1 MVHYIRIVHHQKINI
16 WDWDMQ
22 HQKLK
27 NRLKQIIQEEVD
39 LALNETS
46 YKFGKLADPKEMD
59 PNDPMVKVTG
69 FATLN
74 RTSIRNQ
81 IVDRLSGALATA
93 KDAANGGTES
103 YQAYK
108 QLQSLISDA
117 SILFKLIGAE
127 LDVANQ
133 LESTRLKGGRRT
145 IPIPKQ

>member
-1 MVHYIRIVHHQKINI
+1 
-16 WDWDMQ
+16 MQ